1 MPPMPPL
8 SPIDQITERVEL
20 LMARHAEL
28 QRSNALLA
36 AQVATLSMERDSLQS
51 RLRAAKK
58 RADLPA
64 VSPEQASEP
73 VSAAAPTTAEPA
85 GTPTLPPK
93 EERP

>member
-1 MPPMPPL
+1 MPLMPPL

-20 LMARHAEL
+20 LMARHAQL

-36 AQVATLSMERDSLQS
+36 QQVAALSMERDSLQS

-64 VSPEQASEP
+64 ALPEPASEP
-73 VSAAAPTTAEPA
+73 AFAAAPTTAGPA
-85 GTPTLPPK
+85 GTSPMPPK